1 MSDPHHGGPAD
12 DVVGKV
18 YDTRL
23 MRRLVTYLRPHRIAV
38 AIAFVTILLSS
49 LVELAQPWMTQQAID
64 RYIAAGD
71 MAGLMRLVGI
81 VLLVAAVLFWVAAP
95 AVLLTPLSTAQKAWT
110 GSAFLI
116 LGEVAFWVAAVVLG
130 REVFRRYRRY
140 LDPRGWLGKKRL

>member
-1 MSDPHHGGPAD
+1 MGQEPRGS
-12 DVVGKV
+12 K
-18 YDTRL
+18 R
-23 MRRLVTYLRPHRIAV
+23 
-38 AIAFVTILLSS
+38 
-49 LVELAQPWMTQQAID
+49 
-64 RYIAAGD
+64 
-71 MAGLMRLVGI
+71 AGLMRLVGI

-140 LDPRGWLGKKRL
+140 LDPRGWMGEKRH